1 MKSSRALLFFG
12 TAAVL
17 TLLCGCNH
25 KEEIQVY
32 RVSKAPPEAAAAQ
45 TPETAPSP
53 EMPPAAP
60 MPPQAQASGAG
71 AADSQKPQIKW
82 KVPDGWKSVPASSM
96 RYASFSVAGQNG
108 ETGDISI
115 VTLPGEAGGDL
126 ENVNRWRGQAGLEPV
141 GEPELKS
148 LIVPVKAKG
157 GEILTVDMP
166 GAKSRILAAWTRHEG
181 SAWFFKLNGPDH
193 LVAGEKARFLKFLQS
208 VEFGP

>member
-1 MKSSRALLFFG
+1 M
-12 TAAVL
+12 
-17 TLLCGCNH
+17 
-25 KEEIQVY
+25 
-32 RVSKAPPEAAAAQ
+32 AAQ
-45 TPETAPSP
+45 VQ
-53 EMPPAAP
+53 PAA
-60 MPPQAQASGAG
+60 G
-71 AADSQKPQIKW
+71 ADSQKPQIKW

-141 GEPELKS
+141 GEADLKS

-157 GEILTVDMP
+157 GDILTVDMP
-166 GAKSRILAAWTRHEG
+166 GAKTRILAAWTRHEG
-181 SAWFFKLNGPDH
+181 SAWFFKLSGPDH
-193 LVAGEKARFLKFLQS
+193 LVAGEKSKFLKFLQS